1 MRTSWLTLVLV
12 AASIACSDDSNTS
25 TLGASETGDGDGDPG
40 DGDGDPGDGDGDPG
54 DGDGDPGDGDGDPGG
69 NPHPLY
75 PALDLD
81 TLPGDGGGSAPYQ
94 PPTLPMTS
102 QSLTIESTG
111 PQAAAELVAACQ
123 MGGVAVEIPDA
134 AGHIGNLDLGN
145 VQDCDILLGPMVVAN
160 FVYVG
165 HLPGPMVAPAH
176 RVRIRGGQIG
186 SVMADPGSS
195 DIVFDGV
202 IINNAVLPPAQRSGT
217 GIYLIDDGQGG
228 IVERIAFVNS
238 IIRLVGTLPSPEGD
252 IDGCA
257 YLAGNARDVL
267 FANNNVV
274 TDGNRNSWGF
284 RISGGENYIFVDNSV
299 RVSFHKLIRMN
310 DGPVDYVY
318 VKNGTWMREATLTAG
333 GLEINDSFAQLGDLG
348 TDEVYIHDPEIY
360 LLSAEPV
367 VFGASFG
374 PGQIDK
380 LWEARNI
387 QWHARDAGVVDDTLL
402 TGYQDGCT
410 DGALCDYG
418 IGTHSYDYDANLVFP
433 TDPWRELPTIAEDD
447 PDAQPIAP

>member
-1 MRTSWLTLVLV
+1 MRTTWLTSVLL
-12 AASIACSDDSNTS
+12 ATTIACGDDSSNTS
-25 TLGASETGDGDGDPG
+25 VGGSETGNGDGDGDGDGDPG
-40 DGDGDPGDGDGDPG
+40 DGDGDGDGE
-54 DGDGDPGDGDGDPGG
+54 PGG

-81 TLPGDGGGSAPYQ
+81 TLPGDGGGSEPYQ
-94 PPTLPMTS
+94 PPALPMTS

-111 PQAAAELVAACQ
+111 PQAGADMIAACQ
-123 MGGVAVEIPDA
+123 MGGVAVEVPDA

-145 VQDCDILLGPMVVAN
+145 IEDCDILLGPMVVAN

-186 SVMADPGSS
+186 SVMVDPTSS

-217 GIYLIDDGQGG
+217 AIYLIDDGQGG
-228 IVERIAFVNS
+228 VVERVAFINS
-238 IIRLVGTLPSPEGD
+238 IIRMVETLPTPEGD
-252 IDGCA
+252 TDGCA
-257 YLAGNARDVL
+257 YLAGNARDVI

-274 TDGNRNSWGF
+274 TDGNRNAWGF
-284 RISGGENYIFVDNSV
+284 RISGGSNYIFVDNTV

-333 GLEINDSFAQLGDLG
+333 GIEINDSFAQLGDLG

-367 VFGASFG
+367 GFGASSG
-374 PGQIDK
+374 PGQVDK
-380 LWEARNI
+380 LWEARRI
-387 QWHARDAGVVDDTLL
+387 HWHARDAGVVDDNLL
-402 TGYQDGCT
+402 MAYQDGCT
-410 DGALCDYG
+410 DGASCDYG
-418 IGTHSYDYDANLVFP
+418 IGTHTYDYDANLVLP
-433 TDPWRELPTIAEDD
+433 TDAWRELPTIAEDD
-447 PDAQPIAP
+447 PDAQPIEP